1 MVSRVDVVLCA
12 SQERCSVRKGRKMG
26 KLQEKACVSD
36 EQTNRE

>member
-1 MVSRVDVVLCA
+1 MVSRVDVVICA
-12 SQERCSVRKGRKMG
+12 SQEMIFKEGRKMG